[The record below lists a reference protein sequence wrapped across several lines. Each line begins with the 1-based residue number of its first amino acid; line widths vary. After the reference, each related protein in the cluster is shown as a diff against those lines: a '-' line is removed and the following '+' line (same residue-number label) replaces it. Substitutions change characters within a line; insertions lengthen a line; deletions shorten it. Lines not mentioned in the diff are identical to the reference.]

1 MGDSSLGDVNVGMR
15 GDGSHAS
22 SRHMAAP
29 RSALLLQSAVKEGNS
44 EMTGL
49 TPFVF
54 VIDDDQSVRKGLK
67 RLLRSANYESEV
79 FKSASDFLARPPHPG
94 PACVIV
100 DVQMPGING
109 IDFQQALI
117 QRRREEQL
125 VFITGYGT
133 IPMCTRVMKAGA
145 VDFLPKPFNSHE
157 LLKCVER
164 ALHRSA
170 EQRRR
175 AAKRNEARRLLDL
188 LTPREFEVMQL
199 VITGMLNKQV
209 GGELGVAEK
218 TVKVHRGRL
227 MQKLGVTSVA
237 ELVQLVQKAEVRPP
251 AESETKV

>member
-1 MGDSSLGDVNVGMR
+1 MISPNPL
-15 GDGSHAS
+15 
-22 SRHMAAP
+22 
-29 RSALLLQSAVKEGNS
+29 
-44 EMTGL
+44 
-49 TPFVF
+49 VF
-54 VIDDDQSVRKGLK
+54 VIDDDESVRKGLK

-100 DVQMPGING
+100 DIQMPGING

-125 VFITGYGT
+125 VFITGYGN
-133 IPMCTRVMKAGA
+133 IPMCARVMKAGA
-145 VDFLPKPFNSHE
+145 VDFLPKPFNSRE
-157 LLKCVER
+157 LLKCVEQ

-175 AAKRNEARRLLDL
+175 AAEKHEARRLLDL

-218 TVKVHRGRL
+218 TIKVHRGRL

-237 ELVQLVQKAEVRPP
+237 ELLQLVQKAEVSPP
-251 AESETKV
+251 TRSETKV

>member
-1 MGDSSLGDVNVGMR
+1 
-15 GDGSHAS
+15 
-22 SRHMAAP
+22 
-29 RSALLLQSAVKEGNS
+29 
-44 EMTGL
+44 MTFP

-54 VIDDDQSVRKGLK
+54 VIDDDESVRKGLK

-100 DVQMPGING
+100 DVQMPGLNG

-125 VFITGYGT
+125 VFITGYGN
-133 IPMCTRVMKAGA
+133 IPMCARVMKAGA
-145 VDFLPKPFNSHE
+145 VDFLAKPFKSRE
-157 LLKCVER
+157 LLKCVEN

-175 AAKRNEARRLLDL
+175 AAERNEARRLLDL

-227 MQKLGVTSVA
+227 MQKLGVASVA

-251 AESETKV
+251 AASETKV